1 MEELPAAVDVS
12 LHNFSMRQWE
22 QLAHFHVMRLM
33 DSLFLW
39 VGAMPHL
46 RNFTVAMC
54 SCFDSILVFTSLF
67 GDTSDMTSTDLT
79 QCLARKTSKQ
89 VFVNYNL
96 SSTDNNFTLLIE
108 NRIKAEM
115 ETFLEK
121 F

>member
-54 SCFDSILVFTSLF
+54 SCFDSILPGRPANRCLSTTTSPVQTI
-67 GDTSDMTSTDLT
+67 TSHYS
-79 QCLARKTSKQ
+79 
-89 VFVNYNL
+89 
-96 SSTDNNFTLLIE
+96 
-108 NRIKAEM
+108 
-115 ETFLEK
+115 
-121 F
+121 